1 MLDSFIPVAGAHFL
15 ALLSPGPDFILIAR
29 SALVSG
35 WRASVAVCLGVAL
48 GNGIFIA
55 LAVSGFALL
64 DTGGPLFKGI
74 QWAGA
79 AYLFYLGVR
88 FWRAASASHGG
99 VVGVGGGN
107 ANADPRAGFLAGLGS
122 ALLNPK
128 NGLFYM
134 SLFSVLAAQATP
146 TSVQVLYGLW
156 MFSVVLGW
164 DLLVARLL
172 IARGRAPGAVR
183 HGPWVE
189 RVAAVLLIALALG
202 VVLA

>member
-64 DTGGPLFKGI
+64 DSGGLLFRVV

-79 AYLFYLGVR
+79 GYLLYLGMR
-88 FWRAASASHGG
+88 FWQAASAARGG
-99 VVGVGGGN
+99 MIGVGG
-107 ANADPRAGFLAGLGS
+107 AITDPRAGLLAGLAS

-134 SLFSVLAAQATP
+134 SLFSVLAARGTP
-146 TSVQVLYGLW
+146 TAVQALYGLW
-156 MFSVVLGW
+156 MFLVVLCW

-172 IARGRAPGAVR
+172 IVRGRAPAGALR

-189 RVAAVLLIALALG
+189 RVAAVLMVALAVG
-202 VVLA
+202 VLLA

>member
-29 SALVSG
+29 GALVSG
-35 WRASVAVCLGVAL
+35 WRASVRVCLGVAL
-48 GNGIFIA
+48 GNAVFIA

-64 DTGGPLFKGI
+64 DSGGLLFRAVR
-74 QWAGA
+74 WAGA

-88 FWRAASASHGG
+88 FWRAASASRGG
-99 VVGVGGGN
+99 VVGVGGATSVAPG
-107 ANADPRAGFLAGLGS
+107 AGFLAGLAS

-134 SLFSVLAAQATP
+134 SLFSVLAARATP
-146 TSVQVLYGLW
+146 TGVQALYGLW
-156 MFSVVLGW
+156 MFTVVLGW

-172 IARGRAPGAVR
+172 IARGRAPGVLR

-189 RVAAVLLIALALG
+189 RVAAVLMVALG
-202 VVLA
+202 AGVLLA

>member
-1 MLDSFIPVAGAHFL
+1 MPDSFIAIAAAHFL

-29 SALVSG
+29 SALVRG
-35 WRASVAVCLGVAL
+35 WRTAAAVCVGVAL
-48 GNGIFIA
+48 GNGVFIA

-64 DTGGPLFKGI
+64 DAAGPLFRAV

-79 AYLFYLGVR
+79 VWLFYLGVR
-88 FWRAASASHGG
+88 FWRAASRAPAGDAGTGGAALHG
-99 VVGVGGGN
+99 
-107 ANADPRAGFLAGLGS
+107 RAGFLAGLAS

-134 SLFSVLAAQATP
+134 GLFSLLAARATP
-146 TSVQVLYGLW
+146 TGVQALYGLW
-156 MFSVVLGW
+156 MFLVVLFW
-164 DLLVARLL
+164 DLLVARLMV
-172 IARGRAPGAVR
+172 ARGRAPGLAR

-189 RVAAVLLIALALG
+189 RAAGLLLIGLAFG

>member
-35 WRASVAVCLGVAL
+35 WRTAAAVCVGVAL
-48 GNGIFIA
+48 GNGVFIA
-55 LAVSGFALL
+55 LAVGGFALL
-64 DTGGPLFKGI
+64 DPDGPLFRVV

-79 AYLFYLGVR
+79 AWLFYLGIR
-88 FWRAASASHGG
+88 FWRAASRAPAGDAGTAATLHG
-99 VVGVGGGN
+99 
-107 ANADPRAGFLAGLGS
+107 RAGFLAGLGS

-134 SLFSVLAAQATP
+134 GLFSLLAARATP
-146 TSVQVLYGLW
+146 TGVQALYGLW
-156 MFSVVLGW
+156 MFLVVLLW

-172 IARGRAPGAVR
+172 VARGRAPGLAR

-189 RVAAVLLIALALG
+189 RAAGLLLIALAFG